1 MTNSVKRSI
10 GVSYFTNAT
19 TVTVLL
25 LDLVFAQL
33 VSSRRV
39 LSVCEEVY
47 LLLSSAALISRLLLK
62 SATISLTGFMGY
74 TEATSVCCR
83 LISRITAIRI
93 NEESCNPSLADI
105 CRANSLISVGTRT
118 DNAVV
123 RLLVALLM
131 YLPSVLDGKP
141 IPLSQSFNVTE
152 T

>member
-1 MTNSVKRSI
+1 
-10 GVSYFTNAT
+10 
-19 TVTVLL
+19 
-25 LDLVFAQL
+25 
-33 VSSRRV
+33 

-93 NEESCNPSLADI
+93 NEGSCNPSQADI
-105 CRANSLISVGTRT
+105 CRANSLSSVGTRT

-123 RLLVALLM
+123 RLFVALLM

-152 T
+152 I